1 MTEQAFP
8 TASEPFPWPF
18 TWTPVTQDQFTTA
31 ATHIDRRLAA
41 IEKAVHDIRSN
52 MATQADVDALT
63 AALVAED
70 AELNTA
76 VSDLQA
82 SVAAIAA
89 CWRFPRLSWTW
100 PRFRLRW
107 RPARPW
113 PMRCRPLS
121 PRGGAR
127 SPGDQLI

>member
-1 MTEQAFP
+1 
-8 TASEPFPWPF
+8 
-18 TWTPVTQDQFTTA
+18 
-31 ATHIDRRLAA
+31 
-41 IEKAVHDIRSN
+41 
-52 MATQADVDALT
+52 MATQPDVDALT
-63 AALVAED
+63 AATVAED

-89 CWRFPRLSWTW
+89 LLAVPPAQLD
-100 PRFRLRW
+100 LAALQARW

-113 PMRCRPLS
+113 PTRAGRCCLG
-121 PRGGAR
+121 GGAR

>member
-1 MTEQAFP
+1 
-8 TASEPFPWPF
+8 
-18 TWTPVTQDQFTTA
+18 
-31 ATHIDRRLAA
+31 
-41 IEKAVHDIRSN
+41 

-89 CWRFPRLSWTW
+89 LLAVP
-100 PRFRLRW
+100 
-107 RPARPW
+107 PAQ
-113 PMRCRPLS
+113 LDLAALQAEVATS
-121 PRGGAR
+121 QTLADAVQAAVASAAALV